1 MPAGAPAAS
10 VSPVPDSPALV
21 VDSVSHRYGDR
32 EALRGVSFEVPPAQI
47 FGLLGPNGG
56 GKTTLF
62 RILATLMLPTS
73 GTVRVCGDDVRQRP
87 AAVRRHIG
95 VVFQSPALDDRL
107 SVRENLVHH
116 GHLYGLAGRR
126 LHARIAAA
134 LDALSIV
141 DRGADLV
148 AGLSGGLKRR
158 VEIAK
163 ALLPEPRVLL
173 LDEPSTGLDP
183 GARLELWEAVD
194 TLRTRTGA
202 TVAMTTHLMDE
213 AARCDRV
220 GILHQGRLVAIGTP
234 AELTGTIGGD
244 VLWITP
250 AGAVADLRRDIAGR
264 FEVHAD
270 VVDGRVRLE
279 LPHGHE
285 FVTDVIEAFPGR
297 IQAVTFSRPTLEDV
311 FVHHTGTLFV

>member
-1 MPAGAPAAS
+1 M
-10 VSPVPDSPALV
+10 PDSPALV

-32 EALRGVSFEVPPAQI
+32 DALRGVSFEVSPGEI

-62 RILATLMLPTS
+62 RVLATIMLPTS
-73 GTVRVCGDDVRQRP
+73 GTVRVCGDDVRERP

-107 SVRENLVHH
+107 SVHENLVHH
-116 GHLYGLAGRR
+116 GHLYGLAGRPLR
-126 LHARIAAA
+126 ARIAAV

-141 DRGADLV
+141 DRAGDLV
-148 AGLSGGLKRR
+148 ADLSGGLKRR

-183 GARLELWEAVD
+183 GARRELWDAVD
-194 TLRTRTGA
+194 LLRRRTGA

-220 GILHQGRLVAIGTP
+220 GILHQGRLVALGPP
-234 AELTGTIGGD
+234 AQLTGTIGGD
-244 VLWITP
+244 VLWVTP
-250 AGAVADLRRDIAGR
+250 AGAAGDLVRDIATR
-264 FEVHAD
+264 FGVHAE
-270 VVDGRVRLE
+270 VVDARLRLE

-285 FVTDVIEAFPGR
+285 FVTHVIEAFPGR

-311 FVHHTGTLFV
+311 FVHHTGQRFD